1 MTNLVGM
8 LTSCCL
14 LIEWLRNRWWW
25 TKMKIKT
32 KFIFDF
38 LGFATW
44 FWGKTPKKAS
54 NFCWIL
60 RDFYKMFMQLEFLKR
75 RKLATKS
82 WGPLLGR
89 KRCPLNFTLYVTR
102 YCGWS
107 SLFQKEKLSASAKN
121 IHSTPFSFAFCGW
134 TLVLTNRSLRES
146 LAELN
151 RSARASA
158 HFSIPSLSSWT
169 CRAWSGT

>member
-1 MTNLVGM
+1 
-8 LTSCCL
+8 
-14 LIEWLRNRWWW
+14 
-25 TKMKIKT
+25 
-32 KFIFDF
+32 
-38 LGFATW
+38 
-44 FWGKTPKKAS
+44 
-54 NFCWIL
+54 
-60 RDFYKMFMQLEFLKR
+60 MQLVFLIR

-82 WGPLLGR
+82 WGTLLSR

-158 HFSIPSLSSWT
+158 HFSIPSLSSLT
-169 CRAWSGT
+169 CRAWSGTQNKTRFSFNVHFHIQLLNFNRQQHVLFDIFGIPTVPIRQACFF